1 MLKIG
6 SYILLFYLAFRLSKH
21 SFEFEKV
28 SRLELIILP
37 LYSTLMFFITMTWSE
52 ENIMVA
58 IILLFLSFLVGWL
71 QASKVEFKDE
81 GKEDWSYII
90 GWGILFLLII
100 GAHFYSNSHM
110 EVEEVVTEFWKEIV
124 KEISIFARFNAK
136 DGWET
141 WLITGV
147 SSLTFTAFIKSK
159 NKKLDLISYY
169 FIWLLGYQNIRSNL
183 KKLADLN

>member
-1 MLKIG
+1 MQQ
-6 SYILLFYLAFRLSKH
+6 
-21 SFEFEKV
+21 
-28 SRLELIILP
+28 IIL
-37 LYSTLMFFITMTWSE
+37 MKK
-52 ENIMVA
+52 N
-58 IILLFLSFLVGWL
+58 
-71 QASKVEFKDE
+71 
-81 GKEDWSYII
+81 WSYII

-159 NKKLDLISYY
+159 NKKFISLHISIYCCRGKVRLC
-169 FIWLLGYQNIRSNL
+169 LLESNRRCSL
-183 KKLADLN
+183 FKYSR

>member
-37 LYSTLMFFITMTWSE
+37 LYSTLMFFITMTWGE

-81 GKEDWSYII
+81 GKEDKYQRPIVLMKKNWSYII
-90 GWGILFLLII
+90 GWGILF
-100 GAHFYSNSHM
+100 
-110 EVEEVVTEFWKEIV
+110 
-124 KEISIFARFNAK
+124 
-136 DGWET
+136 
-141 WLITGV
+141 
-147 SSLTFTAFIKSK
+147 
-159 NKKLDLISYY
+159 
-169 FIWLLGYQNIRSNL
+169 
-183 KKLADLN
+183 

>member
-58 IILLFLSFLVGWL
+58 IILLFLSFWWDGYKL
-71 QASKVEFKDE
+71 Q
-81 GKEDWSYII
+81 
-90 GWGILFLLII
+90 
-100 GAHFYSNSHM
+100 
-110 EVEEVVTEFWKEIV
+110 
-124 KEISIFARFNAK
+124 
-136 DGWET
+136 
-141 WLITGV
+141 
-147 SSLTFTAFIKSK
+147 
-159 NKKLDLISYY
+159 KL
-169 FIWLLGYQNIRSNL
+169 NL
-183 KKLADLN
+183 KMREKRINISVRLF

>member
-1 MLKIG
+1 
-6 SYILLFYLAFRLSKH
+6 
-21 SFEFEKV
+21 
-28 SRLELIILP
+28 
-37 LYSTLMFFITMTWSE
+37 
-52 ENIMVA
+52 
-58 IILLFLSFLVGWL
+58 
-71 QASKVEFKDE
+71 
-81 GKEDWSYII
+81 KEDKYQRPIVLMKKNWSYII

-159 NKKLDLISYY
+159 NKKLEKS
-169 FIWLLGYQNIRSNL
+169 
-183 KKLADLN
+183 LARKRKNSSFSE

>member
-1 MLKIG
+1 
-6 SYILLFYLAFRLSKH
+6 
-21 SFEFEKV
+21 
-28 SRLELIILP
+28 
-37 LYSTLMFFITMTWSE
+37 MTWGE

-58 IILLFLSFLVGWL
+58 IILLFLSFVVGWL

-81 GKEDWSYII
+81 GKEDKYQRPIILMKKNWPYII

-110 EVEEVVTEFWKEIV
+110 EVEEVV

-141 WLITGV
+141 WLITGG

-159 NKKLDLISYY
+159 NKKLEKS
-169 FIWLLGYQNIRSNL
+169 
-183 KKLADLN
+183 LARRRKNSSFSE